1 MLEVV
6 IALFLPPLAV
16 FLKRGFGRPFW
27 LSIVLTLLGH
37 LPGVVYAIYVV
48 TAEGRVAVAA

>member
-48 TAEGRVAVAA
+48 TAEGRVAAAA